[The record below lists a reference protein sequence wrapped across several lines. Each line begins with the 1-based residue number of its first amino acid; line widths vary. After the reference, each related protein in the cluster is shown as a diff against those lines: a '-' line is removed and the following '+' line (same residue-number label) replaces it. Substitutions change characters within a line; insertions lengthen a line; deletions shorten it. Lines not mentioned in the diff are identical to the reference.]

1 MKYMYFKLSFRKLK
15 HSAVLVFLLFSSIL
29 AKAQADFTI
38 SPTIAC
44 AGVDRTRVNITTPG
58 IAPADLISFT
68 VRWGIPNDTA
78 VNARIAGQA
87 PSPLFSK
94 QFFTGGI
101 YNITVVV
108 KRNGGPDV
116 VITKS
121 VKIWERPTTSF
132 TLSSAD
138 NQCFKNNQYCFNN
151 TSKQGSAPLVK
162 YEWTFGDGNYR
173 LITDTNIRNIC
184 HQYALNNPAYQVG
197 LKVTDSVGCT
207 TDPITDLLSAKGV
220 KLAPDINPKFEITGQ
235 AQCDTTF
242 YIFKNTTSMSFA
254 NVFSFTFD
262 YGDGTKY
269 VSGPPNTVTQDFN
282 RWSKPYTHGYTT
294 NNVFRPSL
302 IVKDKSSGCIDTFY
316 YETTGLPLPENIIYQ
331 IELLTKRSIPNDSI
345 ADSVCLMTPGAATL
359 TMYNKYDLQGPG
371 GTPLDIRWHFHD
383 PNANPPGSDF
393 NPFVNVFQPTY
404 DYKGMGQFFPTLTV
418 KCPGATAKSRTYTF
432 YSKIDTLPK
441 DPNRYQY
448 QDYWAAPDPN
458 YPQWT
463 NPNGPQLNPILYT
476 KNGRLMTPNTTGNP
490 YFFNYNGK
498 ISAYAYDTL
507 YSSVDPTVILSIYAR
522 HIGWADSVSSSWDF
536 FKINDDVCIN
546 KWIDTG
552 LTNFRNPM
560 TGVLITIPI
569 YREYCNPISR
579 AIRTTDTLFRDKL
592 IGIGV
597 NILGPFV
604 RIENPFP
611 AGGPPPPDDV
621 VLQWQ
626 KLQCGP
632 TYPVQFVNNSL
643 TYQSNRLWIRWDF
656 AEDAF
661 APACTSYSRPN
672 PSAANF
678 GREPY
683 TGPGDL
689 QNRTIGAFIAN
700 GKEYLGRLNICNYSH
715 DTMPTRQYTN
725 WDVAFDWNKYGHD
738 FPPYDTTR
746 WTTGYSV
753 WPTSQAPPTGFTWVQ
768 PRDTNGSNGAGI
780 WNKPWTA
787 VGPTPTRIDTMINI
801 WPADIPANNVI
812 RLNRGIPDPISSSRG
827 NWMDIIPAGTRIDT
841 GLLNISLT
849 NANDGVA
856 RNYKGSDIIPG
867 ISPPKTLYRY
877 AFDRQV
883 IQDITV
889 TLRMKDSLNNI
900 SGDPDYRQ
908 TKIKYDTI
916 QIYDPVTFGT
926 KDSIIIDSLFLDDW
940 DCNGSSSVTLS
951 YTRPDAFGLSQDG
964 KVCPNFKSGSS
975 GGDPQLIF
983 NRNGYLDSA
992 RTDQGAGILPS
1003 NSRTMLLINYD
1014 SLLDRNDNT
1023 PCKLDNFVDFSGAN
1037 PDPTYAGG
1045 LTMPRMYLAVNYPLP
1060 PPRQWSSPSGTRAW
1074 LHYWP
1079 SGPTGGGVNN
1089 MPVDPKGWVTLGLI
1103 VGTGCFSPTNCSLPS
1118 CYSDTVW
1125 YHKFFRFIELNA
1137 NFTIENFAHEF
1148 PNPPPY
1154 CYLRGRGDEVTFH
1167 YYDSIQDNVI
1177 ADVWDWGDGTATVDS
1192 FYYQPNEDI
1201 PFNRIRYNFNSN
1213 DLPWSLSSTE
1223 YFPVGLRI
1231 SVDTVINKIYRCDD
1245 LNKVFP
1251 PQRIDTII
1259 TTRDSSLMFTP
1270 IKHKYLKTTF
1280 EHMVVGGNGDLERR
1294 GDITPVLHNMVTNS
1308 FFRCENRITK
1318 YIVIGVIDTFDIK
1331 NAAGEWDTVFCQGE
1345 TVFFYDSIRYWYP
1358 SANCSRPL
1366 NIPANENDLLNN
1378 DQGNMHN
1385 WAYTKDS
1392 YPLDSIQTNITFDLT
1407 DYLIFP
1413 GNAAVCPITH
1423 LQRVVG
1429 VGADGFSPAV
1439 RCFKNR
1445 NYFHERIYWDFESDG
1460 VIDAFGP
1467 FRVTNPVTHKYP
1479 VHGRYKVS
1487 MISIDS
1493 IGRWDTCFQF
1503 LNVVRPIAAID
1514 ANDDGLYICGDNFIF
1529 KDSTTILDDYWATTG
1544 IDSLDRITTWKW
1556 WFGDRKY
1563 YPLAPQSVLKD
1574 PIYDYRRNGRYTLR
1588 LAITTEQGCTDTAF
1602 KDIFISGPRPHLV
1615 VIDDTLGCA
1624 PHRVRV
1630 VSIPEREVWANAT
1643 DTPSKYT
1650 VVFSGRPDNLQDEIL
1665 YSTIDTVTFYYDQ
1678 PGTFYIS
1685 AIAYDNVTGVGGV
1698 CKPVIAP
1705 DTVDGYEKPIR
1716 ITVNVPYNVD
1726 FLSSR
1731 DTVCVGEV
1739 FTISNKSD
1747 RDTINR
1753 YRMDVFD
1760 AKYNT
1765 RLDSVL
1771 KTNFVADSAWQYRFD
1786 AIGQY
1791 KLVLNSTRFNKG
1803 YSPCVNKDTITMVAT
1818 KSKADFDATPEGE
1831 AAYRLVNKSDT
1842 SISDKYTWKIYNP
1855 DGTMYATYPRS
1866 FDEASPLMNFV
1877 QSFADLDSTRTFEV
1891 CIIADVAGTH
1901 SCPDSVCKTIE
1912 VIVPKSKIRI
1922 PNVFTPNGDG
1932 INDVFK
1938 IDIVRYKK
1946 YNLVIWNRWG
1956 NNVFESTKDD
1966 VMWNGKTNNDGGENP
1981 AGTYYY
1987 LFNYQLIG
1995 GQEQTVRGS
2004 ITLIRE

>member
-1 MKYMYFKLSFRKLK
+1 MKYMYFKLSIRKLK
-15 HSAVLVFLLFSSIL
+15 HSAVLVFLLFTSIL
-29 AKAQADFTI
+29 VKAQADFTI

-58 IAPADLISFT
+58 IAAADLISFT
-68 VRWGIPNDTA
+68 VRWGLPNDTA
-78 VNARIAGQA
+78 VNARIAGQ
-87 PSPLFSK
+87 PPIPLFSK
-94 QFFTGGI
+94 QYFNGGT

-108 KRNGGPDV
+108 KRNGGPDI

-121 VKIWERPTTSF
+121 IKIWQRPTTSF

-138 NQCFKNNQYCFNN
+138 NQCFKNNQYCFGN
-151 TSKQGSAPLVK
+151 TSKQGTAPLVK

-207 TDPITDLLSAKGV
+207 TDPVTDLLSAKGV
-220 KLAPDINPKFEITGQ
+220 KLAPDINPKFEITGK

-242 YIFKNTTSMSFA
+242 YIYKNTTAMSFA
-254 NVFSFTFD
+254 NVYSFTWD
-262 YGDGTKY
+262 YGDGTTY
-269 VSGPPNTVTQDFN
+269 VSGPPRTVTEDFN

-316 YETTGLPLPENIIYQ
+316 YESTGLQLPENIIFQ

-359 TMYNKYDLQGPG
+359 TLYNKYDLQGPG
-371 GTPLDIRWHFHD
+371 GTPLDIQWHFHD
-383 PNANPPGSDF
+383 PNANPPGSDV
-393 NPFVNVFQPTY
+393 NPFRNVFQPSY

-441 DPNRYQY
+441 DLNRYQY

-476 KNGRLMTPNTTGNP
+476 KNGRLLTPNTAAKP
-490 YFFNYNGK
+490 QYYNYNGK
-498 ISAYAYDTL
+498 ISSYAYDTT
-507 YSSVDPTVILSIYAR
+507 YSSVDPTVILSIHAR
-522 HIGWADSVSSSWDF
+522 HIGWTDSMSSSWDF
-536 FKINDDVCIN
+536 FYINDDACIN

-552 LTNFRNPM
+552 VTTFRNPF
-560 TGVLITIPI
+560 TSALNTVPL
-569 YREYCNPISR
+569 YRDFCNPISR
-579 AIRTTDTLFRDKL
+579 VIRTTDTLFRDKL
-592 IGIGV
+592 IGLGV
-597 NILGPFV
+597 QILGPFV

-632 TYPVQFVNNSL
+632 SYPVYFVNNSL
-643 TYQSNRLWIRWDF
+643 TYQSNRIWIRWDF

-661 APACTSYSRPN
+661 APACTSYSIPN
-672 PSAANF
+672 PSQAN
-678 GREPY
+678 GGLEPY
-683 TGPGDL
+683 TSAGDL
-689 QNRTIGAFIAN
+689 KNRTIGAFIAN
-700 GKEYLGRLNICNYSH
+700 GKAYLGRLDICNYSH
-715 DTMPTRQYTN
+715 DTMPTHTYTN
-725 WDVAFDWNKYGHD
+725 WDVAFDWYRYGHD
-738 FPPYDTTR
+738 FPPYDSTR
-746 WTTGYSV
+746 WTKGYTV
-753 WPTSQAPPTGFTWVQ
+753 WPTSQAPPAGFTWVQ
-768 PRDTNGSNGAGI
+768 PRDTIGSQG
-780 WNKPWTA
+780 WNKPMTA
-787 VGPTPTRIDTMINI
+787 TGPTPTRIDTMLRI

-812 RLNRGIPDPISSSRG
+812 TLNRGIPDPISSSRG
-827 NWMDIIPAGTRIDT
+827 NWMDVIPAGTRIDT
-841 GLLNISLT
+841 GVLVINLT
-849 NANDGVA
+849 QKANDG
-856 RNYKGSDIIPG
+856 RTRTYRGSDIIPG

-900 SGDPDYRQ
+900 SGDPGFR
-908 TKIKYDTI
+908 KIKLKFDTI
-916 QIYDPVTFGT
+916 QIYDPITNGT
-926 KDSIIIDSLFLDDW
+926 KDSIIRDSLFLDDW

-951 YTRPDAFGLSQDG
+951 FTRPDAFGLSQDG
-964 KVCPNFKSGSS
+964 KICPNFKSGSS

-1003 NSRTMLLINYD
+1003 SDRTMLLINYD

-1023 PCKLDNFVDFSGAN
+1023 PCKLDNFVDWSGTN
-1037 PDPTYAGG
+1037 PDPLNPGG
-1045 LTMPRMYLAVNYPLP
+1045 LTMPMMYKAVNYPP
-1060 PPRQWSSPSGTRAW
+1060 QPPRQWSSSAGTKAW

-1103 VGTGCFSPTNCSLPS
+1103 VGTGCFSPTNCNLPS

-1125 YHKFFRFIELNA
+1125 YHNFFRFIELNA
-1137 NFTIENFAHEF
+1137 NFTIENFAYDF
-1148 PNPPPY
+1148 PNPPPF
-1154 CYLRGRGDEVTFH
+1154 CYLRGRGDDVVFH

-1192 FYYQPNEDI
+1192 FYYQPEEDI
-1201 PFNRIRYNFNSN
+1201 PFNRIRYIFNSN
-1213 DLPWSLSSTE
+1213 DLPWTLSSTE

-1245 LNKVFP
+1245 LAKVFP

-1259 TTRDSSLMFTP
+1259 THRDSSLMFTP
-1270 IKHKYLKTTF
+1270 IHHKYLKTTF
-1280 EHMVVGGNGDLERR
+1280 EQMVVGGNGELERR

-1308 FFRCENRITK
+1308 YFKCENRITK

-1345 TVFFYDSIRYWYP
+1345 TVYFYDSIRYWYP
-1358 SANCSRPL
+1358 STNCSRPL

-1378 DQGNMHN
+1378 NQGNMHN
-1385 WAYTKDS
+1385 WAYTKDN
-1392 YPLDSIQTNITFDLT
+1392 YPIDSIQTNVTNDLT
-1407 DYLIFP
+1407 DYLVFS
-1413 GNAAVCPITH
+1413 GTFSTVVCPVTH
-1423 LQRVVG
+1423 NLKVQGLDYLGNTV
-1429 VGADGFSPAV
+1429 V

-1460 VIDAFGP
+1460 VIDANGP
-1467 FRVTNPVTHKYP
+1467 FRPLNKVTHQYPKY
-1479 VHGRYKVS
+1479 GRYKVS

-1493 IGRWDTCFQF
+1493 IGRWDTCFQYV
-1503 LNVVRPIAAID
+1503 NVVKPIAAIQAKD
-1514 ANDDGLYICGDNFIF
+1514 LYICGDNFTF

-1544 IDSLDRITTWKW
+1544 IDSLDRIASWKW
-1556 WFGDRKY
+1556 WFGDRPY
-1563 YPLAPQSVLKD
+1563 YPLAPQSILKN
-1574 PIYDYRRNGRYTLR
+1574 PVYDYRKNGKYTLR
-1588 LAITTEQGCTDTAF
+1588 LAISTEQGCTDTAF

-1615 VIDDTLGCA
+1615 ILDDTLGCA
-1624 PHRVRV
+1624 PHRVRI
-1630 VSIPEREVWANAT
+1630 VSIPEREPWASAK
-1643 DTPSKYT
+1643 DTPTKST
-1650 VVFSGRPDNLQDEIL
+1650 FILSGRPDGASDFFT
-1665 YSTIDTVTFYYDQ
+1665 YSVIDTATFYYDQ
-1678 PGTFYIS
+1678 PGTYYIS
-1685 AIAYDNVTGVGGV
+1685 AIAYDNVNGSGGV
-1698 CKPVIAP
+1698 CKPVITP
-1705 DTVDGYEKPIR
+1705 DTVDGFEKPIR
-1716 ITVNVPYNVD
+1716 ITVNVPYKVD

-1739 FTISNKSD
+1739 FTISNLSD

-1760 AKYNT
+1760 GKYNA

-1771 KTNFVADSAWQYRFD
+1771 KTNYIADTSWQYRFNNV
-1786 AIGQY
+1786 GQY

-1803 YSPCVNKDTITMVAT
+1803 FSPCTYQDTIAMVAT
-1818 KSKADFDATPEGE
+1818 KAKADFTGSSPSEAT
-1831 AAYRLVNKSDT
+1831 YRVINTSDT
-1842 SISDKYTWKIYNP
+1842 SLSDKYTWKIYNL
-1855 DGTMYATYPRS
+1855 DGTLLNGFPID
-1866 FDEASPLMNFV
+1866 FDESSPLNNKLFE
-1877 QSFADLDSTRTFEV
+1877 FYDLDSTKSFVV

-1901 SCPDSVCKTIE
+1901 SCPDSVCKVIE
-1912 VIVPKSKIRI
+1912 IVVPKSKLKI

-1932 INDVFK
+1932 VNDVFK
-1938 IDIVRYKK
+1938 IDISGFKK
-1946 YNLVIWNRWG
+1946 YSLVIWNRWG
-1956 NNVFESTKDD
+1956 NNVFESDNPDK
-1966 VMWNGKTNNDGGENP
+1966 MWNGKTNNDGGENP

-1987 LFNYQLIG
+1987 LFNYQLRG
-1995 GQEQTVRGS
+1995 EQEQTVRGS